1 MSHSGAPT
9 TSSHRQDQAGKD
21 AVKQPGQVGSS
32 FNARKAV
39 AATVPIVV
47 LAALWFSPT
56 PAGLQAQAWHMLAI
70 FVATILG
77 LLLEPI
83 PASALMFLALAFS
96 ILSRVLTEGKALVG
110 YTNSTVWLIFCAYV
124 ISIGFIRTGLGRRI
138 AYKLIA
144 RLGGSTL
151 GIAYALCLSDLILAP
166 AMPSVTARS
175 GGVISP
181 IVRSINSI
189 FASEPGPTG
198 KKLGNFLIITCF
210 LITPVT
216 GGMFLTGM
224 AANPMVAE
232 LTMKTL
238 KLEITWGR
246 WALAAL
252 VPGLIC
258 FVATPLLLYVLT
270 RPELKRTEGAREM
283 AREGLK
289 AMGPMSRREQGLLL
303 VFILAL
309 IGWATGS
316 LTQLSATTVAI
327 AGVALLLVLGAVKWR
342 EVLEQGGAW
351 DTLIWFGAI
360 FSLATGL
367 MDLGFI
373 KWMAARL
380 SVVFLGWPWLTAL
393 IGLSLV
399 YLYIH
404 YAFATATGHTAA
416 LFAPFLATAVAV
428 GAPPMLSAIL
438 LGIFT
443 NLMWGLTEYAGG
455 PGPIYFG
462 LGYFGRPKFY
472 ALNLAAT
479 TMNVL
484 ITLSVGFL
492 WWRVLGLW

>member
-1 MSHSGAPT
+1 MSTSGAPAPLPNHQGRAAIPP
-9 TSSHRQDQAGKD
+9 SSTGLTFS
-21 AVKQPGQVGSS
+21 V
-32 FNARKAV
+32 RKALP
-39 AATVPIVV
+39 ALLP
-47 LAALWFSPT
+47 LAALGIIWFSPT
-56 PAGLQAQAWHMLAI
+56 PAGLPTPAWHMLAI
-70 FVATILG
+70 FVATIVG
-77 LLLEPI
+77 LLMEPI

-96 ILSRVLTEGKALVG
+96 ILSKVLSEGKALIG

-138 AYKLIA
+138 AYKLVA
-144 RLGGSTL
+144 WLGGSTL
-151 GIAYALCLSDLILAP
+151 GIAYALSLSDLILAP

-181 IVRSINSI
+181 ITRSINSI
-189 FASEPGPTG
+189 FGSEPGPSG
-198 KKLGNFLIITCF
+198 KKLGNFLVITCF

-216 GGMFLTGM
+216 GSMFLTGM

-232 LTMKTL
+232 LTLKTL
-238 KLEITWGR
+238 KLQVTWGM
-246 WALAAL
+246 WAVAAL
-252 VPGLIC
+252 VPGLVC
-258 FVATPLLLYVLT
+258 FALTPLLLYCLT
-270 RPELKRTEGAREM
+270 RPEIKRTEGAREM
-283 AREGLK
+283 ARDGLK
-289 AMGPMSRREQGLLL
+289 EMGPMSRREQGLAL
-303 VFILAL
+303 VFVLAL

-316 LTQLSATTVAI
+316 LTQLGATTVAI
-327 AGVALLLVLGAVKWR
+327 AGVALLLLLGAVKWK

-367 MDLGFI
+367 SDLGFI

-380 SVVFLGWPWLTAL
+380 SVAFLGWPWLTAL

-416 LFAPFLATAVAV
+416 LYAPFLATAVAT
-428 GAPPMLSAIL
+428 GAPPMLAVII

-462 LGYFGRPKFY
+462 LGYFARPKFY
-472 ALNLAAT
+472 ALNLATT
-479 TMNVL
+479 TMNVVLTLVVGMPWWHL
-484 ITLSVGFL
+484 I
-492 WWRVLGLW
+492 GLW